1 MHYARISTLNWSLNK
16 ILNELD
22 IPHFSTHSLRHTY
35 ATRAIEA
42 GMSPVVLQKLMGHT
56 DVSVT
61 LNAYTSVFDKYKRNE
76 LEKVNEYYMEQNL
89 IDKSNANILSL
100 DEPLN
105 LIENMN
111 KEDKDSYE
119 R

>member
-1 MHYARISTLNWSLNK
+1 MNLK
-16 ILNELD
+16 
-22 IPHFSTHSLRHTY
+22 
-35 ATRAIEA
+35 
-42 GMSPVVLQKLMGHT
+42 
-56 DVSVT
+56 
-61 LNAYTSVFDKYKRNE
+61 
-76 LEKVNEYYMEQNL
+76 KVNEYYMEQNL
-89 IDKSNANILSL
+89 IDNSNANILSL

>member
-1 MHYARISTLNWSLNK
+1 MNWSLNK
-16 ILNELD
+16 ILNELA

-89 IDKSNANILSL
+89 IDNSNANILTL

>member
-1 MHYARISTLNWSLNK
+1 MHYARVSTLNWSLNK
-16 ILNELD
+16 ILKELD

-35 ATRAIEA
+35 ATRSIEA

-61 LNAYTSVFDKYKRNE
+61 LNAYTSVFDKYKKNE
-76 LEKVNEYYMEQNL
+76 LEKVNEYYIEQNL
-89 IDKSNANILSL
+89 IDNSNANILTL
-100 DEPLN
+100 DEPVII
-105 LIENMN
+105 IEN
-111 KEDKDSYE
+111 EDKKNTDSLE

>member
-1 MHYARISTLNWSLNK
+1 
-16 ILNELD
+16 
-22 IPHFSTHSLRHTY
+22 
-35 ATRAIEA
+35 
-42 GMSPVVLQKLMGHT
+42 MSPVVLQKLMGHT

-61 LNAYTSVFDKYKRNE
+61 LNAYTSVFDKYKRNK

-89 IDKSNANILSL
+89 IDNSNANIIALN
-100 DEPLN
+100 ETNN

-111 KEDKDSYE
+111 KENDELYE